1 MHSNTSGDTFLLN
14 PNPSRIYQTSP
25 AAIRDHKRNSQISL
39 VTYTLLAVIGV
50 LGLWT
55 ILKITGVF
63 GETVP
68 DLADIAS
75 IRDHIV
81 TRLVT
86 ALTVATVVIYLFKEW
101 RYGDFS
107 FSMVYFLVPVL
118 ALWLFPVVAAELEPD
133 VAQFDVEFQLT
144 RCEPGSFEGNQI
156 NGDNCTIVP
165 PDEITVLMS
174 NANPTREDAIIR
186 EPGSLFNDYAR
197 WNVEGRGEFF
207 VYFMLQQD
215 SMAEC
220 QGSLMASGRDT
231 SAPYSWDCIEYE
243 GNVWSV
249 HKFQT
254 SEHQTGRLVVVQ
266 QLP

>member
-1 MHSNTSGDTFLLN
+1 MLN
-14 PNPSRIYQTSP
+14 PDPSRIYQTSA
-25 AAIRDHKRNSQISL
+25 AAIRDHKRNSQFSL
-39 VTYTLLAVIGV
+39 VTYALLAVIGV

-55 ILKITGVF
+55 ILKITGAF
-63 GETVP
+63 GTTIP
-68 DLADIAS
+68 DLADVAS
-75 IRDHIV
+75 IRGHIV

-86 ALTVATVVIYLFKEW
+86 ILTVVAVLIYLFKEW
-101 RYGDFS
+101 RFGDFS

-144 RCEPGSFEGNQI
+144 RCAPGSFESDQV
-156 NGDNCTIVP
+156 NGDNCKIVP
-165 PDEITVLMS
+165 PDEVTVQMS
-174 NANPTREDAIIR
+174 NADPTREDATIR
-186 EPGSLFNDYAR
+186 EPGSVSNEYAR
-197 WNVEGRGEFF
+197 WHVEGRGEFY

-220 QGSLMASGRDT
+220 QGSLMATGRDS
-231 SAPYSWDCIEYE
+231 SAPYSWDCIEYQE
-243 GNVWSV
+243 SVWSV